1 MAKLKKDCL
10 FCAEDPDGDL
20 PERKDL
26 LCWCLGRLADT
37 PVTVYANIEQ
47 SFDGAANYLALRT
60 SISDDANKKTN
71 INFCP
76 MCGRRLNL

>member
-20 PERKDL
+20 LERKDL

-37 PVTVYANIEQ
+37 PITVYANIDP
-47 SFDGAANYLALRT
+47 SFDGATNYLTLCTNFSNA
-60 SISDDANKKTN
+60 SKKIK

-76 MCGRRLNL
+76 MCGRRLNP